1 MEDLSAILKQ
11 HPFIEDLS
19 EEYVKQITG
28 CASNVV
34 FHENDIIFKE
44 GEKAEKFYLIRTG
57 KIALEFNGRDKG
69 MIRIETIGPGQML
82 GWSWLVSPNKWHF
95 NAHVIEDVR
104 AIAMDGECL
113 RKKCEN
119 DPKMG
124 YEMYKRFSLLLEQR
138 LQSARMQL
146 LDVFKRV

>member
-1 MEDLSAILKQ
+1 MEDLSGILKQ

-57 KIALEFNGRDKG
+57 MIALEFNGRDKG

-82 GWSWLVSPNKWHF
+82 GWSWLVSPNIWHF
-95 NAHVIEDVR
+95 TAHVIEEVR

-113 RKKCEN
+113 RKKCEK
-119 DPKMG
+119 DTKMG

-138 LQSARMQL
+138 LQSARQQL
-146 LDVFKRV
+146 LKAITNT